1 MASPKTD
8 AEARYAKVQKRVQE
22 ATQAVKEADSEA
34 RRVTDNTARLK
45 GLRLA
50 KEAADA
56 AELAAAPPVVK
67 GKRKPKAPA
76 KAKGPAKGKAAA
88 KAIPVEE
95 LNAEDDG

>member
-8 AEARYAKVQKRVQE
+8 AEARYAKVQKRAQE

-34 RRVTDNTARLK
+34 KRVTDNTARLK

-56 AELAAAPPVVK
+56 AHLAANPPPPK
-67 GKRKPKAPA
+67 GKRKPKAKAPA
-76 KAKGPAKGKAAA
+76 KAKAG

>member
-34 RRVTDNTARLK
+34 KRVTDNTARLK

-67 GKRKPKAPA
+67 GKRKPKAKAPA
-76 KAKGPAKGKAAA
+76 KVKAA